1 MGASLRPRGP
11 HHQHH
16 SLLVGSPARGDTPQ
30 LLATDYR
37 TGGGRAVYLG
47 GGGPSIPRGVPW
59 PSKGRPGLPCWGL
72 MDLWGW
78 QQQQAQLGG

>member
-47 GGGPSIPRGVPW
+47 GGGSLYPSWCP
-59 PSKGRPGLPCWGL
+59 LAL
-72 MDLWGW
+72 
-78 QQQQAQLGG
+78 